1 MNTTTDTL
9 RPVPSLAE
17 TWRRMQLAAGK
28 QAPCLRRSMLFSV
41 LSAVVQGLAFAAFYP
56 LLAAM
61 LATPANLS
69 QAAWWLA
76 FLSLCTAADGV
87 LRWKARE
94 FDYSSALADV
104 THDLRVSLGKQ
115 LRRMPLEE
123 LYRKRT
129 GELSAVLA
137 GNVDE
142 VITPMGM
149 ISSTFISSIITPAV
163 ALIATAFVDWRMA
176 LAMLVLVPLATPVY
190 LRRRS
195 NAGQKMR
202 TLAEAHARTSAEL
215 IEYAQGLPVLR
226 ATGQTGARST
236 RLRESLE
243 HLRSVQEKAQLRDV
257 KISLL
262 ASSVVQIG
270 LVLAMI
276 LGVWFIL
283 TGSLDVAALTALLVV
298 VARFAEPLA
307 ITFNLADAFD
317 YMEAG
322 FEQVEQLLA
331 VPPLPVPTPARKPE
345 TFDIHFENV
354 RFCYADT
361 CHPVLGDISF
371 TLPQRSLTA
380 LVGPSGSGKTTIT
393 RLIMRYGDPQN
404 GAVRIGGT
412 DLRDME
418 PETIMRHVS
427 VVFQDVYLFDDTILN
442 NIRMGRSDATNA
454 EIETAARA
462 AHCHEFISRLPEG
475 YETRV
480 GDIGGCLS
488 GGERQ
493 RISIARAILK
503 NAPIVILDEPTAAL
517 DTESEVAVQR
527 AIDTLVQDRTVIVIA
542 HRLSTIVGADTILVL
557 DAGSVV
563 EQGKHQ
569 ELLKADGRYRAM
581 WNAQGLAKDWH
592 LHSALPQTINR
603 EETACPQPTA

>member
-1 MNTTTDTL
+1 
-9 RPVPSLAE
+9 
-17 TWRRMQLAAGK
+17 
-28 QAPCLRRSMLFSV
+28 
-41 LSAVVQGLAFAAFYP
+41 
-56 LLAAM
+56 M

-149 ISSTFISSIITPAV
+149 ISSTFITSIITPAV

-176 LAMLVLVPLATPVY
+176 LAMLVLVPPGHAGISSSSRQ
-190 LRRRS
+190 RR
-195 NAGQKMR
+195 AKMR
-202 TLAEAHARTSAEL
+202 ILAEAHARTSAEL

-257 KISLL
+257 KSSLL

-270 LVLAMI
+270 LILAMI

-283 TGSLDVAALTALLVV
+283 TGSLDVAALTALFVV

-331 VPPLPVPTPARKPE
+331 VPPCPCRLRPGRPKPL
-345 TFDIHFENV
+345 T
-354 RFCYADT
+354 
-361 CHPVLGDISF
+361 S
-371 TLPQRSLTA
+371 TL
-380 LVGPSGSGKTTIT
+380 KT
-393 RLIMRYGDPQN
+393 
-404 GAVRIGGT
+404 
-412 DLRDME
+412 
-418 PETIMRHVS
+418 
-427 VVFQDVYLFDDTILN
+427 
-442 NIRMGRSDATNA
+442 
-454 EIETAARA
+454 
-462 AHCHEFISRLPEG
+462 
-475 YETRV
+475 
-480 GDIGGCLS
+480 
-488 GGERQ
+488 
-493 RISIARAILK
+493 
-503 NAPIVILDEPTAAL
+503 
-517 DTESEVAVQR
+517 
-527 AIDTLVQDRTVIVIA
+527 
-542 HRLSTIVGADTILVL
+542 
-557 DAGSVV
+557 
-563 EQGKHQ
+563 
-569 ELLKADGRYRAM
+569 
-581 WNAQGLAKDWH
+581 
-592 LHSALPQTINR
+592 
-603 EETACPQPTA
+603 

>member
-1 MNTTTDTL
+1 MNTMTDIS

-28 QAPCLRRSMLFSV
+28 QSPLLRRSMLFSV

-61 LATPANLS
+61 LASPANLS

-76 FLSLCTAADGV
+76 FLVVCTAADAV
-87 LRWKARE
+87 LRWKSRD

-104 THDLRVSLGKQ
+104 THDLRVNLGRQ
-115 LRRMPLEE
+115 LRRMPMEE

-163 ALIATAFVDWRMA
+163 ALVATFFVDWRMA
-176 LAMLVLVPLATPVY
+176 LAMLVLLPLAMPIY
-190 LRRRS
+190 RRRRS

-202 TLAEAHARTSAEL
+202 VLAEAHARTSSDL

-226 ATGQTGARST
+226 ATGQTGARAA
-236 RLRESLE
+236 RLRESME
-243 HLRSVQEKAQLRDV
+243 HLRTIQKKAQLRDV

-270 LVLAMI
+270 LILVMI

-283 TGSLDVAALTALLVV
+283 AGSLNVAALTALLVV

-322 FEQVEQLLA
+322 FEQIEHLLA
-331 VPPLPVPTPARKPE
+331 VPPLPVPTPARTPG

-354 RFCYADT
+354 GFCYADT
-361 CHPVLGDISF
+361 SGPVLSDVCF
-371 TLPQRSLTA
+371 TLPERSLTA

-393 RLIMRYGDPQN
+393 RLIMRYADPQN
-404 GAVRIGGT
+404 GTVRIGGT

-427 VVFQDVYLFDDTILN
+427 VVFQDVYLFDDTILS
-442 NIRMGRSDATNA
+442 NIRMGRPDAPDA
-454 EIETAARA
+454 EVEAAARA
-462 AHCHEFISRLPEG
+462 AHCHEFISRLPAG
-475 YETRV
+475 YQTRV

-527 AIDTLVQDRTVIVIA
+527 AIDALVRDRTVIVIA
-542 HRLSTIVGADTILVL
+542 HRLSTIVGADTILVFDEGRL
-557 DAGSVV
+557 A
-563 EQGKHQ
+563 EQGSHAG
-569 ELLKADGRYRAM
+569 LLATNGRYRAM
-581 WNAQGLAKDWH
+581 WEAQSQAKDWH
-592 LHSALPQTINR
+592 L
-603 EETACPQPTA
+603 PTTEART